1 MTTMETTYYTPK
13 EVAERLKLRV
23 QTIYDYIRKGRLP
36 AVRLGN
42 RCRIAQSDLDAFLRQ
57 RRGGSSASDGK
68 SEGDAAPPI
77 RSAHTAGGNP
87 RTPTSPGESRAS
99 SGILQVDPEEQAR
112 KNEALL
118 KLLNEWMA
126 DDSGYDEQVWPLVQA
141 SIEENRLSD
150 RRRFRD

>member
-1 MTTMETTYYTPK
+1 MATIYYTPK

-23 QTIYDYIRKGRLP
+23 QTIYDYIRTGRLP

-57 RRGGSSASDGK
+57 RRGGPPALDGK
-68 SEGDAAPPI
+68 PAGDATPSI
-77 RSAHTAGGNP
+77 GSAHSGGGNSLI
-87 RTPTSPGESRAS
+87 PTSPGKSRATS
-99 SGILQVDPEEQAR
+99 SILQVDPDEQAR
-112 KNEALL
+112 KNQALL

-126 DDSGYDEQVWPLVQA
+126 DDSGYDEQVWPIVKA

-150 RRRFRD
+150 RKRFRD

>member
-1 MTTMETTYYTPK
+1 METVFYTPR

-23 QTIYDYIRKGRLP
+23 QTVYDYIRKGRLP

-42 RCRIAQSDLDAFLRQ
+42 RCRIAESDLDAFLRQ
-57 RRGGSSASDGK
+57 RRGGSPAVDEK
-68 SEGDAAPPI
+68 PVGDALPSI
-77 RSAHTAGGNP
+77 GSAQSGGGNP
-87 RTPTSPGESRAS
+87 LTPTSAGESRAS
-99 SGILQVDPEEQAR
+99 SSILQVDPEEQAR

-126 DDSGYDEQVWPLVQA
+126 DDSGYDEQVWPIVKA

-150 RRRFRD
+150 RKRFRD

>member
-1 MTTMETTYYTPK
+1 METVYYTPK

-42 RCRIAQSDLDAFLRQ
+42 RCRIAQSDLDAFLLQ
-57 RRGGSSASDGK
+57 RRGGPPAIDEKPGR
-68 SEGDAAPPI
+68 DAAPSI
-77 RSAHTAGGNP
+77 GSAHSAGGNP
-87 RTPTSPGESRAS
+87 LTPTSPGESRAS
-99 SGILQVDPEEQAR
+99 SSILQVDPEEQAR

-126 DDSGYDEQVWPLVQA
+126 DDSGYDEQVWPIVKA

-150 RRRFRD
+150 RKRFRD